1 MVTHGSYRVKDQKE
15 IILTRVTGNM
25 LSSNQKNSGD
35 SQLVL
40 KPLLIV
46 KTIYKDLITIAI
58 SISCP
63 RLQICSKPCHNFSF
77 SDDMPP
83 GQTPHT
89 IMLFSHNDLVDAVQ
103 PGDRYIVKEQLS
115 HYAQILKESHVTVS
129 LVIFCPENN
138 YP

>member
-58 SISCP
+58 LP
-63 RLQICSKPCHNFSF
+63 KVTN
-77 SDDMPP
+77 
-83 GQTPHT
+83 
-89 IMLFSHNDLVDAVQ
+89 LF
-103 PGDRYIVKEQLS
+103 
-115 HYAQILKESHVTVS
+115 
-129 LVIFCPENN
+129 
-138 YP
+138 